1 MYIIYI
7 TLTPPS
13 GPRVSHLVCTTH
25 NISITYMGMHMH
37 MRRGRGDI
45 SVVTPVGLTCAYAA
59 CGPHMHMLIHLCH
72 TCVDLYTCACIC
84 VLCASPVHTVRSSYA
99 LVVTSVSCVLSY
111 ARGCCPVVCV
121 RSRCRDKVGFI
132 IVLHLN
138 NSMTASQ
145 QPHDSF
151 TTACACG
158 LG

>member
-7 TLTPPS
+7 SLTPPS

-25 NISITYMGMHMH
+25 NI
-37 MRRGRGDI
+37 
-45 SVVTPVGLTCAYAA
+45 
-59 CGPHMHMLIHLCH
+59 
-72 TCVDLYTCACIC
+72 
-84 VLCASPVHTVRSSYA
+84 SYA